1 MIYVGYQGI
10 GKSSLGGTDKY
21 IDLES
26 SNFKHEDDWY
36 KTYCDVAISLSKQ
49 GYDVVSFYDGTS
61 FIKAF
66 DENKPDMVLLDM
78 MLPDLSGAHLLQ
90 YIRKDSANDHI
101 PVIIISANSLVT
113 DKVDGLDMGADDY
126 IAKPFDLLEL
136 MSRVNA
142 LFRRFKKSSSFEYGK
157 LVLNSESHICKYDGK
172 TISLTIKEFDILALL
187 LKNKGK
193 VVSRDEILSSIWG
206 NEELETR
213 TIDMH
218 IKSLRKKINDEGII
232 ETIYGLGYKVG

>member
-1 MIYVGYQGI
+1 MSSVIYSV
-10 GKSSLGGTDKY
+10 
-21 IDLES
+21 
-26 SNFKHEDDWY
+26 EDDKDIAKIIN
-36 KTYCDVAISLSKQ
+36 KTLSKQ

-78 MLPDLSGAHLLQ
+78 MLPDLSGTHLLQ
-90 YIRKDSANDHI
+90 YIRNDSANDHI
-101 PVIIISANSLVT
+101 PVVIISANSLVT

>member
-1 MIYVGYQGI
+1 MSSVIYSV
-10 GKSSLGGTDKY
+10 
-21 IDLES
+21 
-26 SNFKHEDDWY
+26 EDDKDIAKIIN
-36 KTYCDVAISLSKQ
+36 KTLSKQ

-101 PVIIISANSLVT
+101 PVVIISANSLVT

-157 LVLNSESHICKYDGK
+157 LVLNCESHICKYDGK

>member
-1 MIYVGYQGI
+1 
-10 GKSSLGGTDKY
+10 
-21 IDLES
+21 
-26 SNFKHEDDWY
+26 
-36 KTYCDVAISLSKQ
+36 
-49 GYDVVSFYDGTS
+49 
-61 FIKAF
+61 
-66 DENKPDMVLLDM
+66 MVLLDM
-78 MLPDLSGAHLLQ
+78 MLPDLSGANLLQ

>member
-1 MIYVGYQGI
+1 MSSVIYSV
-10 GKSSLGGTDKY
+10 
-21 IDLES
+21 
-26 SNFKHEDDWY
+26 EDDKDIAKIIN
-36 KTYCDVAISLSKQ
+36 KTLSKQ

-90 YIRKDSANDHI
+90 YIRNDSANDHI

>member
-1 MIYVGYQGI
+1 MSSVIYSV
-10 GKSSLGGTDKY
+10 
-21 IDLES
+21 
-26 SNFKHEDDWY
+26 EDDKDIAKIIN
-36 KTYCDVAISLSKQ
+36 KTLSKQ

-78 MLPDLSGAHLLQ
+78 MLPDISGAHLLQ

>member
-1 MIYVGYQGI
+1 MSSVIYSV
-10 GKSSLGGTDKY
+10 
-21 IDLES
+21 
-26 SNFKHEDDWY
+26 EDDKDIAKIIN
-36 KTYCDVAISLSKQ
+36 KTLSKQ

-90 YIRKDSANDHI
+90 YIRRDSANDHI
-101 PVIIISANSLVT
+101 PVVIISANSLVT

>member
-1 MIYVGYQGI
+1 MSSVIYSV
-10 GKSSLGGTDKY
+10 
-21 IDLES
+21 
-26 SNFKHEDDWY
+26 EDDKDIAKIIN
-36 KTYCDVAISLSKQ
+36 KTLSKQ

-90 YIRKDSANDHI
+90 YIRKDSSNDHI

>member
-1 MIYVGYQGI
+1 MSSVIYSV
-10 GKSSLGGTDKY
+10 
-21 IDLES
+21 
-26 SNFKHEDDWY
+26 EDDKDIAKIIN
-36 KTYCDVAISLSKQ
+36 KTLSKQ
-49 GYDVVSFYDGTS
+49 GYDVISFYDGTS

-90 YIRKDSANDHI
+90 YIRKDSTNDHI

>member
-1 MIYVGYQGI
+1 MSSVIYSV
-10 GKSSLGGTDKY
+10 
-21 IDLES
+21 
-26 SNFKHEDDWY
+26 EDDKDIAKIIN
-36 KTYCDVAISLSKQ
+36 KTLSKQ

-90 YIRKDSANDHI
+90 YIRKDSTNDHI

-142 LFRRFKKSSSFEYGK
+142 LFRRFKKSSSFECGK

>member
-1 MIYVGYQGI
+1 MSSVIYSV
-10 GKSSLGGTDKY
+10 
-21 IDLES
+21 
-26 SNFKHEDDWY
+26 EDDKDIAKIIN
-36 KTYCDVAISLSKQ
+36 KTLSKQ

-66 DENKPDMVLLDM
+66 DENKPDMVLLDV

>member
-1 MIYVGYQGI
+1 MSSVIYSV
-10 GKSSLGGTDKY
+10 
-21 IDLES
+21 
-26 SNFKHEDDWY
+26 EDDKDIAKIIN
-36 KTYCDVAISLSKQ
+36 KTLSKQ

-90 YIRKDSANDHI
+90 YIRKDSASDHI
-101 PVIIISANSLVT
+101 PVVIISANSLVT

>member
-1 MIYVGYQGI
+1 MSSVIYSV
-10 GKSSLGGTDKY
+10 
-21 IDLES
+21 
-26 SNFKHEDDWY
+26 EDDKDIAKIIN
-36 KTYCDVAISLSKQ
+36 KTLSKQ
-49 GYDVVSFYDGTS
+49 GYEVVSFYDGTS

-101 PVIIISANSLVT
+101 PVVIISANSLVT

>member
-1 MIYVGYQGI
+1 MSSVIYSV
-10 GKSSLGGTDKY
+10 
-21 IDLES
+21 
-26 SNFKHEDDWY
+26 EDDKDIAKIIN
-36 KTYCDVAISLSKQ
+36 KTLSKQ

-101 PVIIISANSLVT
+101 PVVIISANSLVT

-187 LKNKGK
+187 LKNKCK

>member
-1 MIYVGYQGI
+1 MSSVIYSV
-10 GKSSLGGTDKY
+10 
-21 IDLES
+21 
-26 SNFKHEDDWY
+26 EDDKDIAKIIN
-36 KTYCDVAISLSKQ
+36 KTLSKQ
-49 GYDVVSFYDGTS
+49 GYYVVSFYDGTC

>member
-1 MIYVGYQGI
+1 MSSVIYSV
-10 GKSSLGGTDKY
+10 
-21 IDLES
+21 
-26 SNFKHEDDWY
+26 EDDKDIAKIIN
-36 KTYCDVAISLSKQ
+36 KTLSKQ
-49 GYDVVSFYDGTS
+49 GYDVVSFYDGKS

-101 PVIIISANSLVT
+101 PVVIISANSLVT

>member
-1 MIYVGYQGI
+1 MSSVIYSV
-10 GKSSLGGTDKY
+10 
-21 IDLES
+21 
-26 SNFKHEDDWY
+26 EDDKDIAKIIN
-36 KTYCDVAISLSKQ
+36 KTLSKQ

-90 YIRKDSANDHI
+90 YIRKDSVNDHI
-101 PVIIISANSLVT
+101 PVVIISANSLVT

>member
-1 MIYVGYQGI
+1 MSSVIYSV
-10 GKSSLGGTDKY
+10 
-21 IDLES
+21 
-26 SNFKHEDDWY
+26 EDDKDIAKIIN
-36 KTYCDVAISLSKQ
+36 KTLSKQ
-49 GYDVVSFYDGTS
+49 GYEAVSFYDGTS

>member
-1 MIYVGYQGI
+1 MSSVIYSV
-10 GKSSLGGTDKY
+10 
-21 IDLES
+21 
-26 SNFKHEDDWY
+26 EDDKDIAKIIN
-36 KTYCDVAISLSKQ
+36 KTLSKQ

-218 IKSLRKKINDEGII
+218 IKALRKKINDEGII

>member
-1 MIYVGYQGI
+1 MSSVIYSV
-10 GKSSLGGTDKY
+10 
-21 IDLES
+21 
-26 SNFKHEDDWY
+26 EDDKDIAKIIN
-36 KTYCDVAISLSKQ
+36 KTLSKQ

-172 TISLTIKEFDILALL
+172 TISLTIKEFDILTLL

>member
-1 MIYVGYQGI
+1 MSSVIYSV
-10 GKSSLGGTDKY
+10 
-21 IDLES
+21 
-26 SNFKHEDDWY
+26 EDDKDIAKIIN
-36 KTYCDVAISLSKQ
+36 KTLSKQ

-90 YIRKDSANDHI
+90 YIRKDSTNDHI
-101 PVIIISANSLVT
+101 PVVIISANSLVT

>member
-1 MIYVGYQGI
+1 MQVNSKKVLFIFTYFLHFLTKI
-10 GKSSLGGTDKY
+10 
-21 IDLES
+21 I
-26 SNFKHEDDWY
+26 N
-36 KTYCDVAISLSKQ
+36 KTLSKQ

-101 PVIIISANSLVT
+101 PVVIISANSLVT

>member
-1 MIYVGYQGI
+1 MSSVIYSV
-10 GKSSLGGTDKY
+10 
-21 IDLES
+21 
-26 SNFKHEDDWY
+26 EDDKDIAKIIN
-36 KTYCDVAISLSKQ
+36 KTLSKQ

-101 PVIIISANSLVT
+101 PVIIISAHSLVT

>member
-1 MIYVGYQGI
+1 MSSVIYSV
-10 GKSSLGGTDKY
+10 
-21 IDLES
+21 
-26 SNFKHEDDWY
+26 EDDKDIAKIIN
-36 KTYCDVAISLSKQ
+36 KTLSKQ

-61 FIKAF
+61 FIRSF

-101 PVIIISANSLVT
+101 PVVIISANSLVT

>member
-1 MIYVGYQGI
+1 MSSVIYSV
-10 GKSSLGGTDKY
+10 
-21 IDLES
+21 
-26 SNFKHEDDWY
+26 EDDKDIAKIIN
-36 KTYCDVAISLSKQ
+36 KTLSKQ

-78 MLPDLSGAHLLQ
+78 MLPDLSGSHLLQ